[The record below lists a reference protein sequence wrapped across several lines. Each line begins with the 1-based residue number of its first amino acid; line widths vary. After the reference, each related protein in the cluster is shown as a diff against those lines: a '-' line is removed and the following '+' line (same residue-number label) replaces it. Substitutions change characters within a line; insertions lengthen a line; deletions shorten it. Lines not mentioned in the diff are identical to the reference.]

1 MILNNLCFSVKLF
14 TVHYAHI
21 KETAYE
27 D

>member
-1 MILNNLCFSVKLF
+1 MLNNLCFSVKLF